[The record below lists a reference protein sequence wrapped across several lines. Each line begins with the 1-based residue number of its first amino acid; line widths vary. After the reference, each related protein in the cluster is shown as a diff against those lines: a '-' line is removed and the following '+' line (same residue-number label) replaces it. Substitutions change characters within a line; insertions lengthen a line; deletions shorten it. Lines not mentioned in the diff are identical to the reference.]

1 MITSQKHQGQQG
13 FSLEENPAQISISYM
28 TMIALK
34 RVQI

>member
-13 FSLEENPAQISISYM
+13 LGFKENSAQIEISYM

-34 RVQI
+34 QVQI